1 MRIEI
6 NVNMLY
12 NLSADPMVL
21 LAIEAARTEGQV
33 VVQDRLS
40 VEFATLKRIAGEGG
54 VGQRV
59 WACVTNEQLQ
69 LNYTATVDVAGNDRT
84 LESYAPTAMD
94 DLPGEVMIYL
104 RPSRFCQSDKF
115 LTFAKN
121 RFGALA
127 GGPKVAAI
135 RDWVAQ
141 ELRYVPG
148 TSHAETTV
156 TDTFITR
163 EGVCRDFAHM
173 VCALARASQ
182 IPARYA
188 SVYGPGVNPP
198 DFHAVA
204 QVWLEGAWH
213 MVDATGMSQPGELVL
228 IAVGRDAHDI
238 AFMETQSPA
247 YLLNQYIQV
256 SRVQQDAN
264 IGAQ

>member
-21 LAIEAARTEGQV
+21 LTLEAARTSGQV
-33 VVQDRLS
+33 VVKDRLS
-40 VEFATLKRIAGEGG
+40 VEFATLNRIAGEGG

-59 WACVTNEQLQ
+59 WACVTTEQLQ
-69 LNYTATVDVAGNDRT
+69 LNYTATVDVAEDDRA
-84 LESYAPTAMD
+84 LESYAPTTLH
-94 DLPGEVMIYL
+94 DLPGEVMTYL
-104 RPSRFCQSDKF
+104 RPSRFCQSDQF
-115 LTFAKN
+115 LTFAQHE
-121 RFGALA
+121 FGSLE
-127 GGPKVAAI
+127 GGQKVAAI

-156 TDTFITR
+156 VDTFITR

-213 MVDATGMSQPGELVL
+213 MVDATGMSEAGELVL

-238 AFMETQSPA
+238 AFMETQTPA
-247 YLLNQYIQV
+247 YLVNQQVQV
-256 SRVQQDAN
+256 SRVTD
-264 IGAQ
+264 